1 MVIERIIY
9 EHLSKIMMVPV
20 FTEEPQ
26 EKPNEYVL
34 FEKVGGNERDY
45 LRSATFTFQSFST
58 SLFGASC
65 LNEITKDAVKGL
77 VKCPEIA
84 GVKLNSD
91 YNFTDLDMKRYRY
104 QAIFDITHY

>member
-1 MVIERIIY
+1 MVIEQVIFER
-9 EHLSKIMMVPV
+9 LSKTMSVPV
-20 FTEEPQ
+20 FTEEPH
-26 EKPNEYVL
+26 EKPDEYVL
-34 FEKVGGNERDY
+34 FEKVGGRESDY
-45 LRSATFTFQSFST
+45 LRSATIAFQSFST

-65 LNEITKDAVKGL
+65 LNEITKHAVQGL
-77 VKCPEIA
+77 VECQEIA